1 MPVVTCA
8 FSDRHR
14 SSCTF
19 ATPKQ
24 PNRAAGA
31 VRLRERAMATSGIY
45 FARTNRRG
53 CVSPILDARTGRA
66 DARTGRAACDLISV
80 TVGAANCVT
89 ADALT
94 KVVFALREQAAPLL
108 ARYSADA
115 LLLEQGG
122 RPSWMLNSTCETSRQ
137 T

>member
-1 MPVVTCA
+1 MPVATCA

-19 ATPKQ
+19 ATPSSRTALLEWRDFASARSQ
-24 PNRAAGA
+24 
-31 VRLRERAMATSGIY
+31 LRE
-45 FARTNRRG
+45 
-53 CVSPILDARTGRA
+53 CVSPIL

-122 RPSWMLNSTCETSRQ
+122 RPSWMFNSTCETLRQ